1 MKLFE
6 IKGQTPNFL
15 LTESKNTHM
24 EHLEDLVFNNGYAG
38 GVEALN
44 YADSVRSMLA
54 DGQGNIGKITV
65 KWDGSPAIICGTD
78 PKDGKFFVGTKSV
91 FAKTQPKLCKSK
103 RDVDKFYGEVP
114 ELANILL
121 TALSNLK
128 KLGIG
133 QVLQGDMMFMEGTKQ
148 TDDIDG
154 ENYITFTPNT
164 ITYAVESN
172 SKLGQQISNA
182 KFGIVFHTTYK
193 GDSLEEMKA
202 DYSVNIE
209 GLNKTS
215 DVWFDDATYKDLT
228 GIASLTPKE
237 DKNLTALMGATMRTM
252 EKLGPQRFNVVLEN
266 KEFAKFIKPFINKSV
281 RGGDQTPNPS
291 QFIKDFVTYY
301 NDQMMKDIEP
311 SDSDSRKAKNRL
323 EKIESKKQWIGDN
336 VNNLVG
342 VLAVY
347 KRLVEI
353 KQILIEKLQQVEGIR
368 TFQKTND
375 GYKVTNPE
383 GFVAIG
389 HEGGAVKLVDRLT
402 FSRQNFQKAR

>member
-1 MKLFE
+1 M
-6 IKGQTPNFL
+6 
-15 LTESKNTHM
+15 S
-24 EHLEDLVFNNGYAG
+24 Y
-38 GVEALN
+38 
-44 YADSVRSMLA
+44 Y
-54 DGQGNIGKITV
+54 
-65 KWDGSPAIICGTD
+65 
-78 PKDGKFFVGTKSV
+78 
-91 FAKTQPKLCKSK
+91 
-103 RDVDKFYGEVP
+103 
-114 ELANILL
+114 
-121 TALSNLK
+121 
-128 KLGIG
+128 
-133 QVLQGDMMFMEGTKQ
+133 
-148 TDDIDG
+148 
-154 ENYITFTPNT
+154 
-164 ITYAVESN
+164 
-172 SKLGQQISNA
+172 
-182 KFGIVFHTTYK
+182 
-193 GDSLEEMKA
+193 
-202 DYSVNIE
+202 
-209 GLNKTS
+209 
-215 DVWFDDATYKDLT
+215 
-228 GIASLTPKE
+228 
-237 DKNLTALMGATMRTM
+237 
-252 EKLGPQRFNVVLEN
+252 N